1 MTYLKRKLDFQPC
14 YVKIDKKTGQTSHLV
29 KIITVTEKSAL
40 WKSLPGNKNLNF
52 WRQTILGREPASI
65 RIHSKEVLVDRTD
78 GRTT

>member
-52 WRQTILGREPASI
+52 WRQTIVGREPGVGTFFANFFFQLGGSD
-65 RIHSKEVLVDRTD
+65 LF
-78 GRTT
+78 